1 MSTPT
6 ISEVVE
12 AAAARG
18 PDAPLP
24 KSLRAGR
31 MGVRLI
37 AVWEAAKGVL
47 VLLVAGVAVWFLH
60 PDAVAALDKLAGQLH
75 LDPTGHLAQA
85 FQRAAENLDDKHLML
100 VALGAGVYALLHFV
114 EAYGLWRQ
122 RRWGWMLGIASAGIY
137 LPVEIWELL
146 HHPTWTSAGVLTL
159 NIAIIVVLWF
169 NRVQHVPTALPPAK
183 ADKWPVQD

>member
-1 MSTPT
+1 MTTPT
-6 ISEVVE
+6 ATEVLQ
-12 AAAARG
+12 AATARG

-24 KSLRAGR
+24 KSRRAGR

-37 AVWEAAKGVL
+37 AAWEAVKGVL

-60 PDAVAALDKLAGQLH
+60 PDAVSALNKLAGQLN

-85 FQRAAENLDDKHLML
+85 FERAAENLTDTHLL
-100 VALGAGVYALLHFV
+100 LIAAGAGVYALMHFV

-137 LPVEIWELL
+137 LPVELWELFD
-146 HHPTWTSAGVLTL
+146 HPTWMRGGVFSL
-159 NIAIIVVLWF
+159 NIVIIVVLWI
-169 NRVQHVPTALPPAK
+169 NRVQHVPTALPA
-183 ADKWPVQD
+183 A